1 MNAQPDAASAQLLA
15 ESLATLKAGIDLVP
29 PGGRKR
35 QGSKAERLHTYLR
48 FENAAHAAL
57 MWPGWLTLAEQAVRA
72 KEVTAAQVWAD
83 LARSRDAASELL
95 ATLSEVR
102 MVGNP
107 EPRRLAEEIA
117 TLLVELMDAKL
128 PGTPSSVRL
137 KVAGGIYARAGRPAV
152 EAARNRFPGLSETVD
167 SLQAQ
172 VDPEVRQE
180 AQRRFS
186 DCQRALG
193 LWHRKFVLA
202 CRDDLGYGSP
212 WWQRGTR
219 PRSGR
224 WQIWRKPDL
233 WPGGWPPP
241 DAADLLEEARQE
253 WKLRDLPAADR

>member
-1 MNAQPDAASAQLLA
+1 MNASPGPASVQFLA
-15 ESLATLKAGIDLVP
+15 EAIPVLKAGLDVVP

-35 QGSKAERLHTYLR
+35 QGSKAERLHAYLR
-48 FENAAHAAL
+48 FQDAAHAAL
-57 MWPGWLTLAEQAVRA
+57 MWPGWLTVTEQAVRA
-72 KEVTAAQVWAD
+72 KDVTAAQVWAD
-83 LARSRDAASELL
+83 LAQSRGAAAELL
-95 ATLSEVR
+95 AALSEVR
-102 MVGNP
+102 IVGNP

-152 EAARNRFPGLSETVD
+152 EAARDRFPAISDTVD
-167 SLQAQ
+167 SIQAH

-193 LWHRKFVLA
+193 LWHKKFVLA

-212 WWQRGTR
+212 WWQRSSC
-219 PRSGR
+219 PRRGR
-224 WQIWRKPDL
+224 WQFWRKPDL

-241 DAADLLEEARQE
+241 DAADLIGDARQE
-253 WKLRDLPAADR
+253 WKARDAAAEDG